1 MCYNTHFHIVF
12 FRRPKKDRNL
22 GAAPVLFSL
31 PVFGN
36 YGKTKVALIGQIVK
50 GCQACRMIFFLLVDA
65 KSILIGFY
73 SAPAV
78 PVLWVLGGIPNKQKR
93 HRYIPMPCSPSCE
106 PLAVYIACAVCLPV
120 SYHHLLQ
127 YRLDFQEVP
136 CLCGFPVFL
145 TFGSFFRFG
154 ASYER

>member
-50 GCQACRMIFFLLVDA
+50 GCQACRMIFFLLEDE
-65 KSILIGFY
+65 KSILFGFLSLVPPWHKPF

-78 PVLWVLGGIPNKQKR
+78 PVLWVLGRIPNKQKR
-93 HRYIPMPCSPSCE
+93 HRYIPMPCLRSGK

-120 SYHHLLQ
+120 SYHHLL
-127 YRLDFQEVP
+127 
-136 CLCGFPVFL
+136 
-145 TFGSFFRFG
+145 
-154 ASYER
+154 